1 MSNQFEKYVYRDDCA
16 GEGLGDGNGL
26 VDGTSSV
33 SGQTRDQF
41 HVVTYRRPFRFLAL
55 AGVVNNRRMK
65 QLPSTAV
72 SGDP

>member
-1 MSNQFEKYVYRDDCA
+1 MNHFRLVTDVKPVGEKMRSAMTEA
-16 GEGLGDGNGL
+16 GEGLGDGDGL

-55 AGVVNNRRMK
+55 AGVMSNRRMK
-65 QLPSTAV
+65 
-72 SGDP
+72 